1 MKRDIKIE
9 LKNISKLEYQ
19 IFEEFEELEYLNS
32 LKTSIKSFDYSSEK
46 VTSSPK
52 NKDFAD
58 IISKISDLEKRV
70 CIHLNELIIK
80 RQRACKL
87 FEALPTELC
96 DIMKLKYLYN
106 YSFEEISQRLSYS
119 LRHVY
124 RLHGQ
129 ALQILRKEPGC

>member
-1 MKRDIKIE
+1 MERDIKIE
-9 LKNISKLEYQ
+9 LRNISKLEYQ

-32 LKTSIKSFDYSSEK
+32 LKTSIKSFDYSSDK
-46 VTSSPK
+46 VKSSPK
-52 NKDFAD
+52 NRDFAD
-58 IISKISDLEKRV
+58 IIIRISDLEKKIYR
-70 CIHLNELIIK
+70 HLNELITK
-80 RQRACKL
+80 RQRACSM
-87 FEALPTELC
+87 FESLPTELC

-106 YSFEEISQRLSYS
+106 YSFEEISQRLNYS